1 MYTFWISVGLLV
13 ATVVLTIVII
23 LLLSNLGAYFTKIAQ
38 GTTVF
43 INNGDS
49 LRSIWPNVS
58 GYQMSQDKDLDGQQ
72 WLIPEEDEEEREEA
86 FFRDSSLWTRWLQ
99 KLLWN
104 SFGIRFIS
112 WFWPHNAA
120 HSFNIRS
127 RKRIKERN
135 EIAQDAPLRSRVVD
149 SPEPSTVVDSLLFT
163 VPRPVFLEGVELAG
177 DNSRINLL
185 LLPIYRQVIPSLPVY
200 NLKGDFFAPLDAA
213 IEAAMVDFF
222 ASHRVAVY
230 KEGEGKKGQFAK
242 NSLEEVEDPKERE
255 KLEAVPLT
263 YSLWLQLT
271 KGGEDSPIERQL
283 RHLNASA
290 EYREKLVEKG
300 GTEEL
305 VSYIDTLT
313 HDSPALT
320 IGGKLASR
328 IPSGIVP
335 RFGFALVS
343 FRVVECEAHQSTI
356 KLAEALLAKETKRH
370 EAEGVR
376 EQAYGKRDATEAL
389 GKGES
394 DRFDRMVAALVKHK
408 VDPNIAAQVVAT
420 QLRMENVRGSKLT
433 TYVEGG
439 DSRASIMVPAQASAP
454 KTTEETV

>member
-1 MYTFWISVGLLV
+1 MKMFWIISGM
-13 ATVVLTIVII
+13 AAIVVLTIVII
-23 LLLSNLGAYFTKIAQ
+23 LLLANLGAYFTKIAQ

-43 INNGDS
+43 INTGDS
-49 LRSIWPNVS
+49 LRSIWPNVG
-58 GYQMSQDKDLDGQQ
+58 GYRMSQAKDLEDQQ
-72 WLIPEEDEEEREEA
+72 WLIPEEEDTEREKA
-86 FFRDSSLWTRWLQ
+86 FFSDNRVGTRRFQKWLWRR
-99 KLLWN
+99 
-104 SFGIRFIS
+104 FGIRFIS
-112 WFWPHNAA
+112 WFWPHNRI
-120 HSFNIRS
+120 HSFDLGAGG
-127 RKRIKERN
+127 RKRIKERDAIKEN
-135 EIAQDAPLRSRVVD
+135 APLRSRVVD
-149 SPEPSTVVDSLLFT
+149 SPEPTVVDSLLFT

-200 NLKGDFFAPLDAA
+200 NLQGDFFTPLDAA

-222 ASHRVAVY
+222 ASYRVAVY
-230 KEGEGKKGQFAK
+230 KTGQKKGGFAK
-242 NSLEEVEDPKERE
+242 DSFEEGDDPK

-271 KGGEDSPIERQL
+271 KGGENSPIERHL
-283 RHLNASA
+283 RHLNASV
-290 EYREKLVEKG
+290 EYRKELEKKG
-300 GTEEL
+300 GAEEL
-305 VSYIDTLT
+305 VAYVDKLT
-313 HDSPALT
+313 YNEPVPA
-320 IGGKLASR
+320 IGGTLASK

-343 FRVVECEAHQSTI
+343 FRVVEWEAHESTV

-370 EAEGVR
+370 EAEGIR
-376 EQAYGKRDATEAL
+376 EEAYGKRDATEAL

-394 DRFDRMVAALVKHK
+394 ERFDLMVAALVKHK

-439 DSRASIMVPAQASAP
+439 ESRSSIMVPAQAPASKP
-454 KTTEETV
+454 TEETV

>member
-1 MYTFWISVGLLV
+1 MTLLILV
-13 ATVVLTIVII
+13 IVIVVLTIVII

-38 GTTVF
+38 GTTIF
-43 INNGDS
+43 INTGDT

-58 GYQMSQDKDLDGQQ
+58 GYRMSQDKDLDGQQ
-72 WLIPEEDEEEREEA
+72 WLIPEEKEAELEKA
-86 FFRDSSLWTRWLQ
+86 FFRDSHPGTRWFQ
-99 KLLWN
+99 KLLWKR
-104 SFGIRFIS
+104 FGIRFIS
-112 WFWPHNAA
+112 WFWPHNRV
-120 HSFNIRS
+120 HSINVRS
-127 RKRIKERN
+127 RKRIEERDKIKE
-135 EIAQDAPLRSRVVD
+135 DAPLRSRIVD
-149 SPEPSTVVDSLLFT
+149 SPESTIVDSLLFT

-200 NLKGDFFAPLDAA
+200 NLQGDFFTPLDAA

-222 ASHRVAVY
+222 ASYRVAVH
-230 KEGEGKKGQFAK
+230 KKGEKKGKFAK
-242 NSLEEVEDPKERE
+242 DSIDTDKREEELKEFDQ
-255 KLEAVPLT
+255 VPLT
-263 YSLWLQLT
+263 YSLWLKLT
-271 KGGEDSPIERQL
+271 KGGENSPIERQL

-290 EYREKLVEKG
+290 EYKEKLVEKG
-300 GTEEL
+300 NTEEL

-313 HDSPALT
+313 HDSPAST
-320 IGGKLASR
+320 ISEKLAKK
-328 IPSGIVP
+328 IPSGIIP

-343 FRVVECEAHQSTI
+343 FRVVEWEAHKSTV
-356 KLAEALLAKETKRH
+356 KLAEALLAKETKHH
-370 EAEGVR
+370 EAEGIR
-376 EQAYGKRDATEAL
+376 EEAYGKRDATEAL

-439 DSRASIMVPAQASAP
+439 ESRASIMVPAQTSAP
-454 KTTEETV
+454 NPTEETV